1 MVPTSHQDRLHGVP
15 SAARQSLQAVLTD
28 VLGAPGAA
36 ATIRFHGPSTPE
48 YQGFVAGEPAAPQVE
63 VLGETAGHTFRL
75 VVGDGGAGLAVAAAG
90 ILQDDVMD
98 ELGAPWPEVAAP
110 GGGTTVLEP
119 AVSASG
125 VAEWRGTAVRCPIGA
140 LQRTFGNAIRHF
152 S

>member
-1 MVPTSHQDRLHGVP
+1 MVTTAHQDRLHRVP
-15 SAARQSLQAVLTD
+15 SPARESLEAVLAD

-48 YQGFVAGEPAAPQVE
+48 YQAFVAGEPAAPQVE
-63 VLGETAGHTFRL
+63 VLGETDSHAFRL
-75 VVGDGGAGLAVAAAG
+75 VVGDGAAALAVAAAG

-98 ELGAPWPEVAAP
+98 ELGAPWPEVVAP

-125 VAEWRGTAVRCPIGA
+125 AAEWRGTAVRCAIGA
-140 LQRTFGNAIRHF
+140 LERTYGSVVRR